1 MVLHS
6 LKPCIQ
12 LAKAIASANLRTLEA
27 ISVLTESDALY
38 LGSLLVLID
47 KLQVNTSFCKFILEL
62 LPAICDFQCIIDGIV
77 NLVFGT
83 LRIAQFASVSIALV
97 RSVGQSIPTWILEPW
112 SPAHYACNHS
122 CLIRVCP
129 RY

>member
-12 LAKAIASANLRTLEA
+12 LAKAIASANLRTLET
-27 ISVLTESDALY
+27 ISVLAESDALH

-47 KLQVNTSFCKFILEL
+47 KLQVNTSFFKPTLEL
-62 LPAICDFQCIIDGIV
+62 LPAICDFQSIIDGIV

-97 RSVGQSIPTWILEPW
+97 RSVGQSIPGF
-112 SPAHYACNHS
+112 
-122 CLIRVCP
+122 
-129 RY
+129 

>member
-97 RSVGQSIPTWILEPW
+97 RSVGQSIPGF
-112 SPAHYACNHS
+112 
-122 CLIRVCP
+122 
-129 RY
+129 

>member
-27 ISVLTESDALY
+27 ISVLTETDALY

-47 KLQVNTSFCKFILEL
+47 KLQENTSLCKFILEFL
-62 LPAICDFQCIIDGIV
+62 LTISAFQGILDGIV

-83 LRIAQFASVSIALV
+83 LCIA
-97 RSVGQSIPTWILEPW
+97 
-112 SPAHYACNHS
+112 
-122 CLIRVCP
+122 
-129 RY
+129 